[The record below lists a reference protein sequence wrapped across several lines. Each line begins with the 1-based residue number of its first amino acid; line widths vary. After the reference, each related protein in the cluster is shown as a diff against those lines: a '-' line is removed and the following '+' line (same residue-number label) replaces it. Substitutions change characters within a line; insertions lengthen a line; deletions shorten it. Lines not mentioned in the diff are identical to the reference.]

1 MIISLWSKVTKLQF
15 MASQCYIQKLSSA
28 ISMDT
33 GLTKQTLKYL
43 EARAAKFNEREK
55 IGVLL
60 IDEVYV
66 SSNCEFTRSNGRIYE
81 MEKGEPT
88 KTLLTIMYSSVAAD
102 YQDVIAMRPTLQ
114 K

>member
-1 MIISLWSKVTKLQF
+1 MCSLGKYIFQPFQQIREEGVLTF
-15 MASQCYIQKLSSA
+15 PSQRYIQKLSSA

-43 EARAAKFNEREK
+43 EARAAKLNEREK

-66 SSNCEFTRSNGRIYE
+66 SKKCEFTRSNGRIYG
-81 MEKGEPT
+81 M
-88 KTLLTIMYSSVAAD
+88 
-102 YQDVIAMRPTLQ
+102 
-114 K
+114 